1 MEIKC
6 DIRRFRGK
14 MHGKAPGKGL
24 FFPQNMQQNKGG
36 PMSCRP
42 CIAGEHRSVRPG
54 CPYVEL
60 CYIEPPARRSLYH
73 RKAASPC
80 ETTKKIAKNSALCIN
95 YSTLFPFC
103 TPPTFR
109 RLSPFF
115 AGGSMFAVRRLTAA
129 GKHADVSPAQN
140 HIFAVEISKEVC
152 YNTIMIVNWSG
163 IPICEVRCPP

>member
-14 MHGKAPGKGL
+14 CTDRRTEKGC
-24 FFPQNMQQNKGG
+24 FPQNMQQNKGG

-42 CIAGEHRSVRPG
+42 CIAGGIGAFAPDVRMLNCAILRRRHGGRYITARPHR
-54 CPYVEL
+54 
-60 CYIEPPARRSLYH
+60 PA
-73 RKAASPC
+73 KQP
-80 ETTKKIAKNSALCIN
+80 KKIAKNSALCIN

-115 AGGSMFAVRRLTAA
+115 VGGSMFAVRRLTAA

-140 HIFAVEISKEVC
+140 HIFAVVIREEVC
-152 YNTIMIVNWSG
+152 YNTVMIVNWSG

>member
-14 MHGKAPGKGL
+14 CTDRRPEKGC
-24 FFPQNMQQNKGG
+24 FSAKYAAKQR
-36 PMSCRP
+36 RP
-42 CIAGEHRSVRPG
+42 DVLPALHRRGHRSVRPG

-73 RKAASPC
+73 RKTASPC

-115 AGGSMFAVRRLTAA
+115 VGGSMFAVRRLTAA

-140 HIFAVEISKEVC
+140 HIFAVVIREEVC
-152 YNTIMIVNWSG
+152 YNTVMIVNWSG

>member
-14 MHGKAPGKGL
+14 CTDRRTEKGC
-24 FFPQNMQQNKGG
+24 FPQNLQQNKGG

-60 CYIEPPARRSLYH
+60 CYIEPPAWRPLYH
-73 RKAASPC
+73 RKTASPC

-109 RLSPFF
+109 RISPPF
-115 AGGSMFAVRRLTAA
+115 ADSIGTPGQRPA
-129 GKHADVSPAQN
+129 GKRNRAVSSVPVKS
-140 HIFAVEISKEVC
+140 HFCCCDTERGVL
-152 YNTIMIVNWSG
+152 
-163 IPICEVRCPP
+163 

>member
-24 FFPQNMQQNKGG
+24 FFRKICSKTKAARCPAG
-36 PMSCRP
+36 PASP
-42 CIAGEHRSVRPG
+42 ESIGAFAPDVRMLN
-54 CPYVEL
+54 CAIL
-60 CYIEPPARRSLYH
+60 SRRSLYH

-140 HIFAVEISKEVC
+140 HIFAVVIREEVC
-152 YNTIMIVNWSG
+152 YNTVMIVNWSG

>member
-14 MHGKAPGKGL
+14 CTDRRTEKGC
-24 FFPQNMQQNKGG
+24 FPQNSQQNKGG

-80 ETTKKIAKNSALCIN
+80 ETTKKIANNSALCIN

-109 RLSPFF
+109 RLSPPFV
-115 AGGSMFAVRRLTAA
+115 GGSMFAGRRLTAA
-129 GKHADVSPAQN
+129 RKHADLSPAQN